1 MLKMFKSKTSGIFDL
16 KGITIDFECAM
27 IKALV
32 IPYPLIDIHC
42 CRFHLAKNW
51 MEKIKKMKL
60 LHHYR
65 NANSLFGLWLKSLF
79 ILPAVSDNRISE
91 FYFQHKSNVD
101 ISNLN
106 RLDRLLANK
115 FLKYLEKY
123 YVGPRPKFPPKYWA
137 GLVNK
142 DSIRYS
148 NNGAESFHSHFKH
161 AFTGK
166 NKKPNIF
173 EFLVALGHFNI
184 HNKVKLQSFKTL
196 PPNQFSNLKD
206 DHDKLLSGDMS
217 IALI

>member
-1 MLKMFKSKTSGIFDL
+1 MYVGIAPSNNVMLQYLQHQTWSSSTKEK
-16 KGITIDFECAM
+16 
-27 IKALV
+27 LV
-32 IPYPLIDIHC
+32 IV
-42 CRFHLAKNW
+42 
-51 MEKIKKMKL
+51 L
-60 LHHYR
+60 L
-65 NANSLFGLWLKSLF
+65 L
-79 ILPAVSDNRISE
+79 
-91 FYFQHKSNVD
+91 
-101 ISNLN
+101 
-106 RLDRLLANK
+106 RLLPCRPHHLRRL
-115 FLKYLEKY
+115 FLC
-123 YVGPRPKFPPKYWA
+123 PPKYWA

-196 PPNQFSNLKD
+196 PPNKFSNFKD

-217 IALI
+217 IALFLKTLCKKYELPLNYR